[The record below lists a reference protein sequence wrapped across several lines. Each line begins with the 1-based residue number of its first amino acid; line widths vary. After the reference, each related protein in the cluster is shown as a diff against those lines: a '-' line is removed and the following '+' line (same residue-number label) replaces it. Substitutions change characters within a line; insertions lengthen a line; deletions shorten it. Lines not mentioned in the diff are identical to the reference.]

1 MKNYTNM
8 FVNIKILNPD
18 IINIEDIVGD
28 SNCLY
33 HSISY
38 FFTGSESNY
47 PKYRYEIYIHALN
60 KRNTLPNIYT
70 IFFLQKKLMKSII
83 ILIKNLMKKI

>member
-1 MKNYTNM
+1 MIIIITKKVIILKSIILMKNYTNM

-60 KRNTLPNIYT
+60 KRNTLPNIY
-70 IFFLQKKLMKSII
+70 I
-83 ILIKNLMKKI
+83 